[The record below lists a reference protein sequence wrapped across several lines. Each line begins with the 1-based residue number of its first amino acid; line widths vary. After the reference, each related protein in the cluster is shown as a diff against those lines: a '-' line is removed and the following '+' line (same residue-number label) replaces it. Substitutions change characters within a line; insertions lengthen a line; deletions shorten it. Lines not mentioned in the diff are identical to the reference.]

1 MDGTKE
7 KRITGGGFLGE
18 VVAFEELPLYNDQEL
33 VEMIRDGHD
42 FALDF
47 LMNKYKA
54 LVERKAKSYYLIGAG
69 KEDVIQEGMIGLF
82 KAIRDY
88 NPNREASF
96 YSFADLCVTRQMI
109 SAVKASTR
117 QKHIPLNSYI
127 SLNKPIFEEDSDKTD
142 LLQVMPSNKI
152 VDPEEVLIGQ
162 ENLHTIEDELAKRL
176 SKMENEILSLYV
188 DGINYVE
195 IAEMTNR
202 PVKSVDNALQR
213 IKKKVEQILKD
224 QEKLF

>member
-1 MDGTKE
+1 MGN
-7 KRITGGGFLGE
+7 

-33 VEMIRDGHD
+33 VELVHNGHN

-47 LMNKYKA
+47 LMNKYKV
-54 LVERKAKSYYLIGAG
+54 LVERKAKSYYLIGAS
-69 KEDVIQEGMIGLF
+69 KDDVIQEGMIGLF

-88 NPNREASF
+88 NPHREASF

-117 QKHIPLNSYI
+117 QKHMPLNSYV
-127 SLNKPIFEEDSDKTD
+127 SLNKPLYEEDNDKTD
-142 LLQVMPSNKI
+142 LLEVMPSSKI
-152 VDPEEVLIGQ
+152 VDPEEVLIG
-162 ENLHTIEDELAKRL
+162 EEDLHIIEDELHKRL
-176 SKMENEILSLYV
+176 SKMENEILELYV

-195 IAEMTNR
+195 IAQMTNR
-202 PVKSVDNALQR
+202 PIKSIDNALQR

-224 QEKLF
+224 KEEYS